1 MDGLDQK
8 LNKFYV
14 SGFYLLWKSDQEER
28 KAHKVFPLL

>member
-14 SGFYLLWKSDQEER
+14 SGLPAMKKNYQEEQ
-28 KAHKVFPLL
+28 KAHEVFLLP